1 MKPSVSNLSR
11 ICQGDS
17 INVDDMAAVSPINTK
32 DLLTNIKNRYDE
44 NKIFTNVGETL
55 IITNPYQIF
64 PGIYTE
70 EKMKEIIE
78 YSKENSVDKYERSQ
92 PHCFDT
98 TMHSIFDLLN
108 QSKNQALV
116 ISGESGAGKT
126 ECAKLC
132 MKFIAFYFGKKAEEG
147 KKEENLEDKIL
158 ACNPVLEAFGNA
170 KTVRN
175 DNSSRFGKY
184 IKIYIKIETNQ
195 IVGAYMETYLLEKS
209 RVVSVAP
216 GERNY
221 HIFYQIIAGINE
233 LIKVNFEYNK
243 IYEYCEKKKRLKL
256 SEPTK
261 KYIETYLTPE
271 HIKQIFNMKEVKEIK
286 YENYNYLK
294 NDVYTVS
301 TIDDVFNFYE
311 CLEGMIGTGFNENEM
326 NNVIKLVVC
335 LLNLGNIEFK
345 EDPQGDKCTIEPKS
359 VDIQKFVCKIMNID
373 FNIFKEAFLFNVRI
387 IKGETIK
394 SPMNKVQCKSFRDT
408 FSKEIYNRLFGFL
421 VKRMNLT
428 LFDENIRKKVEDDND
443 IRHIGLL
450 DIFGFECFKENSFEQ
465 FCINYANEKLQNL
478 YVEDIFKEIE
488 NMFKREDLMDHYS
501 QIEYKDNTIILDAM
515 GKYPSGIFYQ
525 LDNECNVAQS
535 DSNLLGRIL
544 AQAKKNP
551 SIKSS
556 LKNKD
561 KFFITHTAKDVEYG
575 IKGFCTK
582 NLDEFKLRMRESIDS
597 IKDELLQTMIGNNSG
612 EERHK
617 KEKYLGG
624 KFRSDMDN
632 LAKALGECVRHYIRC
647 LKPNEEKKRNY
658 FVQWFSLLQIKYMG
672 ILDTIRIRQ
681 EGYPVKNT
689 YLEWYLKFEDSVDF
703 PGKLFYKDVKE
714 DNPKLKEWCH
724 LIADKLIPTHD
735 ENMILFG
742 KTMVLMRQTS
752 SDKFEQA
759 RKKALEIKQKL
770 ITILANKIRG
780 IEPVRNFH
788 EFYGSI
794 YTLQQNYKL
803 FAYTNKL
810 NKVREICKL
819 LQTKSKM
826 IKVKNDGDI
835 FQKKLKRLNNFFL
848 STNVKINSN
857 KNYIKILT
865 TKYIITNYV
874 SNFKYKKY
882 LKYKSLVKSLLSK
895 IVEKHIKSDI
905 TPAVIMIQKHVRG
918 YLSKLH
924 MGELYTRI
932 TQRKLIIKEEI
943 RVKKI
948 QKHFRKHFYVDKIL
962 RLQKGVDKFVG
973 MIRYH
978 RFHTWYVN
986 MRKSAIIIQRA
997 YKQRY
1002 IKKKIIEARLKEFT
1016 DEEDIKYEEC
1026 NLLNS
1031 VNLFP
1036 ERQIESNP
1044 NEKGSQATLQKI
1056 ANIQKFYDKKLQ
1068 SLNPNIAT
1076 QISYLNHS
1084 RYDEP
1089 KLHFFAHVLDLDAI
1103 INIDDIYVSVP
1114 WSDTFQ
1120 NIINHNIK
1128 QNTPIQ
1134 LIEVGEFHTT
1144 LVNSS
1149 GNTFTY
1155 GWDGNGQ
1162 CAFNMNKDKH
1172 FLYGDFNGKK
1182 KSNSDP
1188 FGLKD
1193 FDFDQAIE
1201 NIKSEKEIFEDEED
1215 NAENEEDEDGE
1226 KKEFDAES
1234 FIDFYYLDSPIVIDN
1249 YNVRKIE
1256 CGQDNTMILT
1266 KDNKLYV
1273 FGSNNY
1279 YQLGILK
1286 NKNVYTPTSFQNIIK
1301 AQQDISMVNIKSDIT
1316 SMKFSGKNALLLNN
1330 SGNLIILSY
1339 LMAGESGDEG
1349 LSITPIEIYVPEVKF
1364 NRIECGKDFCL
1375 LLTTFGVLYSFGS
1388 NQFGQ
1393 LGHGDTVQRTY
1404 PTVVQFFLNMKK
1416 KVDQIS
1422 CGFKHSACKSNNK
1435 IYTWGCNSN
1444 GQLGTGD
1451 IKHIYTPY
1459 LIDIKY
1465 SKFNINFLQVS
1476 CGFRSSVFL
1485 TETRKL
1491 YWCGTCGDI
1500 QQQLVP
1506 IEFMYAIKVPEL
1518 FCYDNHVIVKINH
1531 TWSRTMSILYAT
1543 VAEIG
1548 PLKHKLNNPN
1558 KLNKILNSLTNKWT
1572 YKDLY
1577 PPRGEDLDNFI
1588 AVKHIFKESKAPKSK
1603 KK

>member
-1 MKPSVSNLSR
+1 
-11 ICQGDS
+11 
-17 INVDDMAAVSPINTK
+17 MAAVSPINTK
-32 DLLTNIKNRYDE
+32 DLLMNIKNRYNEDI
-44 NKIFTNVGETL
+44 IFTNVGETL
-55 IITNPYQIF
+55 IITNPYRII
-64 PGIYTE
+64 PGLYTE
-70 EKMKEIIE
+70 EKMKEIVDFC
-78 YSKENSVDKYERSQ
+78 KENSVEKYERSQ

-132 MKFIAFYFGKKAEEG
+132 MKFIAFYFGKKGEDG
-147 KKEENLEDKIL
+147 KNEENLEDKIL

-184 IKIYIKIETNQ
+184 IKIFIKIETNQ

-209 RVVSVAP
+209 RVVSLAP

-221 HIFYQIIAGINE
+221 HIFYQVLAGINE
-233 LIKVNFEYNK
+233 LIKTNFEYNK
-243 IYEYCEKKKRLKL
+243 IYEYCEKKRLKL
-256 SEPTK
+256 SERTK
-261 KYIETYLTPE
+261 NFIENNLTSE
-271 HIKQIFNMKEVKEIK
+271 TIKKLFNINEIKEIK

-294 NDVYTVS
+294 NDVYVVP

-311 CLEGMIGTGFNENEM
+311 CLEGMIGTGFNEKEM

-335 LLNLGNIEFK
+335 LLNIGNIEFK
-345 EDPQGDKCTIEPKS
+345 EDPKGDSCSINPDS
-359 VDIQKFVCKIMNID
+359 VPIQKFVCDMMNID

-394 SPMNKVQCKSFRDT
+394 SPMNKVQCNSFRDT
-408 FSKEIYNRLFGFL
+408 FSKEIYNRIFGFL

-488 NMFKREDLMDHYS
+488 NMFKREDLMDHYN

-515 GKYPSGIFYQ
+515 GKFPSGIFYQ

-535 DSNLLGRIL
+535 DNNLLGRIL
-544 AQAKKNP
+544 AQTKKNP

-561 KFFITHTAKDVEYG
+561 KFFIAHTAKDVEYG

-658 FVQWFSLLQIKYMG
+658 FVPWFSLLQIKYMG

-681 EGYPVKNT
+681 EGYPVKMT
-689 YLEWYLKFEDSVDF
+689 YLEWYLKFEDAVDF
-703 PGKLFYKDVKE
+703 PGKLFYKEVKS
-714 DNPKLKEWCH
+714 DNPKLQEWCH
-724 LIADKLIPTHD
+724 FIASKLIPTHD
-735 ENMILFG
+735 ENMVLFG
-742 KTMVLMRQTS
+742 KTLVLMRQTC

-759 RKKALEIKQKL
+759 RKKALDTKQRL
-770 ITILANKIRG
+770 VTILANKIRG
-780 IEPVRNFH
+780 VESVREFH
-788 EFYGSI
+788 MFYGAI
-794 YTLQQNYKL
+794 YSLQQSYKL
-803 FAYTNKL
+803 FVYINRM
-810 NKVREICKL
+810 NKVKELCKL
-819 LQTKSKM
+819 LQTKSRM
-826 IKVKNDGDI
+826 NKVKQDSEI
-835 FQKKLKRLNNFFL
+835 FKKRIKTLNNFFI
-848 STNVKINSN
+848 STNIKIISN
-857 KNYIKILT
+857 KNYIKLIQ
-865 TKYIITNYV
+865 TKYTIKNYV

-882 LKYKSLVKSLLSK
+882 LKYKALVKALLQK
-895 IVEKHIKSDI
+895 VVENHIKSDI
-905 TPAVIMIQKHVRG
+905 TPAIIMIQKFVRG

-924 MGELYTRI
+924 MGEKYERI
-932 TQRKLIIKEEI
+932 LKRRHILREEI
-943 RVKKI
+943 RVIKI
-948 QKHFRKHFYVDKIL
+948 QKHYRKHFYMDKIL
-962 RLQKGVDKFVG
+962 RLQKGVDKFIG
-973 MIRYH
+973 MIKYH
-978 RFHTWYVN
+978 RFHIWYIN
-986 MRKSAIIIQRA
+986 TRKSAIIIQRA
-997 YKQRY
+997 YKRRY
-1002 IKKKIIEARLKEFT
+1002 LRRKIIEARLKEFT
-1016 DEEDIKYEEC
+1016 EEEDIKYEDS
-1026 NLLNS
+1026 NYVNS
-1031 VNLFP
+1031 VTLFP

-1044 NEKGSQATLQKI
+1044 NKKGSQATLNKLKNLQ
-1056 ANIQKFYDKKLQ
+1056 NFYDKKLQ
-1068 SLNPNIAT
+1068 SLNPTIVTGAP
-1076 QISYLNHS
+1076 YLNHS

-1089 KLHFFAHVLDLDAI
+1089 KLHFFAHILDLDAI
-1103 INIDDIYVSVP
+1103 INIDDIYVSIP
-1114 WSDTFQ
+1114 WCETFQ
-1120 NIINHNIK
+1120 SIIDHNVK

-1144 LVNSS
+1144 LVNSL
-1149 GNTFTY
+1149 GKTFTW

-1162 CAFNMNKDKH
+1162 CAFNMNKDKY
-1172 FLYGDFNGKK
+1172 FVFNNFKGRKK
-1182 KSNSDP
+1182 RKKEFDLNN
-1188 FGLKD
+1188 
-1193 FDFDQAIE
+1193 FDFDKAIE
-1201 NIKSEKEIFEDEED
+1201 NLKNGKEILENGED
-1215 NAENEEDEDGE
+1215 NIDNEIEEENNDLDEE
-1226 KKEFDAES
+1226 KKEFELES
-1234 FIDFYYLDSPIVIDN
+1234 FTDFYYLDSPIIIDN

-1266 KDNKLYV
+1266 KENQLFV

-1279 YQLGILK
+1279 YQFGTMKHK
-1286 NKNVYTPTSFQNIIK
+1286 NIYTPTSFHNIIK
-1301 AQQDISMVNIKSDIT
+1301 NQQETTMVNIKSDIT
-1316 SMKFSGKNALLLNN
+1316 AMKFSGKNALLLNN
-1330 SGNLIILSY
+1330 SGNLILLSC
-1339 LMAGESGDEG
+1339 LLDGETGCDR
-1349 LSITPIEIYVPEVKF
+1349 LYNTPIEIYVPEVKF
-1364 NRIECGKDFCL
+1364 SHIECGKDFCL
-1375 LLTTFGVLYSFGS
+1375 LLTTFGVLFSFGS

-1393 LGHGDTVQRTY
+1393 LGHGDTIQRTY
-1404 PTVVQFFLNMKK
+1404 PVAVQFFLDMKK

-1422 CGFKHSACKSNNK
+1422 CGFKHSACKFNNK

-1444 GQLGTGD
+1444 GQLGSGNL
-1451 IKHIYTPY
+1451 KHMYKPN

-1465 SKFNINFLQVS
+1465 SKVKFNFLQVS
-1476 CGFRSSVFL
+1476 CGFRCSVFL

-1500 QQQLVP
+1500 QQQLEP
-1506 IEFMYAIKVPEL
+1506 IEFMYAIKIPEL
-1518 FCYDNHVIVKINH
+1518 FNYDNHVIVKINH
-1531 TWSRTMSILYAT
+1531 SWSRTMSILYAT

-1558 KLNKILNSLTNKWT
+1558 KLNKILNNLTNKWT
-1572 YKDLY
+1572 FKDLY
-1577 PPRGEDLDNFI
+1577 PPRGEDLDNYI
-1588 AVKHIFKESKAPKSK
+1588 AGKHIYKDFKASKLK